1 MKAAMHDAAVNF
13 AAHPVGW
20 PLARLARRLGGVLRV
35 PGLGL
40 VVSDAEFGHEVLV
53 RDADFT
59 KNGPGSLSRHITAS
73 LGPFAL
79 ANMDGEDHLR
89 LRAKLK
95 DVVTPAQA
103 RELLRA
109 CDAPIAEL
117 RRRLRAGETVDLAQ
131 WMRALSGRITYDMLG
146 ISAPAGRE
154 EAAYLD
160 LVALGERI
168 SSGFDFCEPS
178 PARLEA
184 LRVDC
189 QRLADHA
196 RTGYD
201 APDTPDRSFV
211 KRLRELGLTFEEA
224 KGVIS
229 LIFIAGTL
237 TTSAAVP
244 RVLAL
249 LHDSDAL
256 RALKRDRS
264 GLSNAIAEGLRFTTP
279 VPATARI
286 AARATSVQRVAIG
299 KDERVVILTCNLA
312 RDATM
317 FPDPDRFDPA
327 RVHPPRARHLWFGAG
342 AHFCLGFAVAQLE
355 MQLVLDALLDLEGNL
370 RVVGRR
376 PARNVLVPAYA
387 RLDVRLDRTVA

>member
-1 MKAAMHDAAVNF
+1 VKAVFHDAAVNL

-40 VVSDAEFGHEVLV
+40 VVSDAEFGHEVLM

-79 ANMDGEDHLR
+79 ANMDGEAHQR
-89 LRAKLK
+89 LRGKLK
-95 DVVTPAQA
+95 DVVTPGHS
-103 RELLRA
+103 RELLRG
-109 CDAPIAEL
+109 CGAPIADL
-117 RRRLRAGETVDLAQ
+117 QRRLRAGETVDLVR

-146 ISAPAGRE
+146 LVAPTGRE

-168 SSGFDFCEPS
+168 STGLDFRDPK
-178 PARLEA
+178 PARLESLA
-184 LRVDC
+184 VDC
-189 QRLADHA
+189 RKLADHA
-196 RTGYD
+196 RIGYD

-211 KRLRELGLTFEEA
+211 RRLRELGLTFDEA
-224 KGVIS
+224 RGVIS

-244 RVLAL
+244 RLLAL

-256 RALKRDRS
+256 RALRRDRT
-264 GLSNAIAEGLRFTTP
+264 GVANAIAEGLRFTTP

-312 RDATM
+312 RDPNM
-317 FPDPDRFDPA
+317 FADPDRFDPA

-342 AHFCLGFAVAQLE
+342 AHFCLGFAVAQFE
-355 MQLVLDALLDLEGNL
+355 MQMVLDALLDLEGDL
-370 RVVGRR
+370 RVVRR
-376 PARNVLVPAYA
+376 KAARNVLVPAYA
-387 RLDVRLDRTVA
+387 RLDVRLERSAS

>member
-1 MKAAMHDAAVNF
+1 MKAAMYDAALNL
-13 AAHPVGW
+13 AAHPFGW

-59 KNGPGSLSRHITAS
+59 KNGPGSLARHITAH
-73 LGPFAL
+73 LGPYAL
-79 ANMDGEDHLR
+79 ANMDGEAHQR
-89 LRAKLK
+89 LRGKLQ
-95 DVVTPAQA
+95 DVVTPARA

-109 CDAPIAEL
+109 CDAPIVEL
-117 RRRLRAGETVDLAQ
+117 QHRLRSGETVDLAR
-131 WMRALSGRITYDMLG
+131 WMRALAGRITYDMLG
-146 ISAPAGRE
+146 ITAATGRE
-154 EAAYLD
+154 EAAYLE
-160 LVALGERI
+160 LVHLGERI
-168 SSGFDFCEPS
+168 STGFDFREPRRE
-178 PARLEA
+178 RLES
-184 LRVDC
+184 LRLDC

-201 APDTPDRSFV
+201 APDAPDRSFV
-211 KRLRELGLTFEEA
+211 RRLRDLGLTFEEA
-224 KGVIS
+224 SGVIS

-249 LHDSDAL
+249 LHDNGNL
-256 RALKRDRS
+256 RGLKRERA
-264 GLSNAIAEGLRFTTP
+264 GLANAIAEGLRFTTP

-286 AARATSVQRVAIG
+286 AARATSVQHVAIG

-312 RDATM
+312 RDEKL
-317 FPDPDRFDPA
+317 FPQADRFDPA

-342 AHFCLGFAVAQLE
+342 AHFCLGFSVAQLE
-355 MQLVLDALLDLEGNL
+355 MQLVLDALLDLDGDL
-370 RVVGRR
+370 RILRR
-376 PARNVLVPAYA
+376 RVASGVLVPAYA
-387 RLDVRLDRTVA
+387 RLDVRLERAS